1 MNPTEQVLTAVKNT
15 LKHYDSSNM
24 WDAKAVELLVLLANY
39 LALEIARAQVLQ
51 EARELAEDKL
61 AAEFT
66 DPNL

>member
-15 LKHYDSSNM
+15 LKHYDSSDM
-24 WDAKAVELLVLLANY
+24 RDTKVVELLVLLANY

-61 AAEFT
+61 AAECSE
-66 DPNL
+66 PNT